1 MKKSLLFFALL
12 INLVL
17 IYQILF
23 SEKNLFLYTNLK
35 KEFNQLEVKEKKLE
49 QENILLSRDIK
60 RLREDREYLELVIRK
75 GLNYVKP
82 GEVLYLLKD

>member
-60 RLREDREYLELVIRK
+60 RLREDKEYLELVIRK